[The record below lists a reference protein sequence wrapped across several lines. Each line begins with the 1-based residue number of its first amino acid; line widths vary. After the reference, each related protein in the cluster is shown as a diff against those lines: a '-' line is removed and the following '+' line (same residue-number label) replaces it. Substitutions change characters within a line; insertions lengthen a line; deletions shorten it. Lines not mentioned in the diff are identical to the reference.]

1 MKRRLNDWEER
12 NKADLDAIREKYG
25 AEAKHRR
32 AKIYTA
38 ELRVEVRKAH
48 LQELEEQREQ
58 YRGIITY
65 EALQEWN
72 RLSSA
77 MANQRQKIEAA
88 KRELGNLLME
98 Q

>member
-32 AKIYTA
+32 AQICTA

-48 LQELEEQREQ
+48 LKMLEDQREQ

-65 EALQEWN
+65 EARQEWN